1 MAKDT
6 FEAAVETAWA
16 HFERTLTARLATME
30 LDDIVFVMPT
40 ENTGLRFALRFGR
53 RRHGSLHAT
62 IACETTGLDDLIRTS
77 GWRKRTDGRLTCER
91 HQGPAALAE
100 IAAQTLREVW
110 NVPDPSFICDVGRPR
125 PDRAP
130 VIDPENLGPD
140 RFRLLI
146 RDELATFCG
155 GSFPIRS
162 DATIAL
168 PTAHFTS
175 SIGISLD
182 APCIDIFGHLE
193 SDVRRPRFT
202 QAYSTI
208 SRVTTPP
215 SSSSSTEPTFGLF
228 DASTPAASD
237 ATICSRGSTSGSTSS
252 TTGCPDSTTGFT
264 RPHGY
269 RPFDGV
275 GPPVTG
281 SSTCSRGSS
290 TTVTDARG
298 LRPTLNVTVQ
308 FSPQEEP

>member
-16 HFERTLTARLATME
+16 HFERTLRARLATME

-202 QAYSTI
+202 QGLLDDLAGDYPTVEFVLDGTDLWAVR
-208 SRVTTPP
+208 RV
-215 SSSSSTEPTFGLF
+215 
-228 DASTPAASD
+228 
-237 ATICSRGSTSGSTSS
+237 
-252 TTGCPDSTTGFT
+252 
-264 RPHGY
+264 
-269 RPFDGV
+269 
-275 GPPVTG
+275 
-281 SSTCSRGSS
+281 
-290 TTVTDARG
+290 DARCFGRDHLFTG
-298 LRPTLNVTVQ
+298 LYQWFDFVDNGLPRLNDRLHPAPRLQTVRRGRPAGDRIVNLQPRLQHN
-308 FSPQEEP
+308 SD